1 MYKGKIMKKYAI
13 SPKRYKELCGFCEQY
28 PEWKDEIKNY
38 SFNKGISY
46 SPEMKSITNVITN
59 PTEEAAIKLNE
70 CLLNCDLIERVA
82 KEADSEFWSYII
94 KSACYEAST
103 KYLIHYENMPLSKS
117 AFYNRRR
124 YFFYLLDKEK
134 GRK

>member
-1 MYKGKIMKKYAI
+1 MFKGKIMKKYNI

-28 PEWKDEIKNY
+28 PEWKEEIKNY
-38 SFNKGISY
+38 SFTKGISY
-46 SPEMKSITNVITN
+46 TQELKSITNNISS
-59 PTEEAAIKLNE
+59 PTEDAAIKLSE
-70 CLLNCDLIERVA
+70 CLANCELIERVA
-82 KEADSEFWSYII
+82 KEADSEFWMAII
-94 KSACYEAST
+94 KSACYEVSAT
-103 KYLIHYENMPLSKS
+103 YLINFDDMNLSKS